1 METNCR
7 NSPRCGIDSD
17 ERHPD
22 GRDKS
27 FAQVPVYLLSTK
39 SSGHPLT
46 EWGTFLPTA
55 VAFRTGADRLIL
67 LTSMCLHNFLIEFID
82 LILRPVT
89 SICQNFAKILVRVS
103 SKLDLYP

>member
-39 SSGHPLT
+39 SSGHLLT
-46 EWGTFLPTA
+46 EWGTFLPTV

-67 LTSMCLHNFLIEFID
+67 LTSMCLHHFLIEFIY

-89 SICQNFAKILVRVS
+89 SICQNFAKILVRIS